1 MAETTEVLHVVLAE
15 WNEGVD
21 AAAEATRLSD
31 EKLTTIDGVLSV
43 SSGPSIGT
51 EHLEAG
57 FDWMLVVR
65 FRDRASLEAYLP
77 HPAHLPVAAY
87 LGDSSARIVVFDIDA

>member
-65 FRDRASLEAYLP
+65 FRDASARDGYLP
-77 HPAHLPVAAY
+77 HPSHQPVATY
-87 LGDSSARIVVFDIDA
+87 LGDASARVVVFDVAA